1 MANRLFRYTGENCT
15 VAMHPLRR
23 NTRNLLWGNSVIKK
37 LFLLALAVVLSA
49 CAGPQITRIQ
59 SLSETADAPYKN
71 VLVISLFE
79 SFDARRYLE
88 EELVRQLTDKGVTA
102 VASTSLM
109 NTRTPV
115 TRQTFLKMVESLDSD
130 AVLVTRLMN
139 LDTKTK
145 VKDARPEATHIIRPT
160 YYYNVFSVELT
171 EFVAPQDMRFT
182 HSLMLSTQLFSASQR
197 GPVWAIESKT
207 KLTRDQQNRGDTAF
221 IVDEAKAITRHMSKD
236 GLIARDQD

>member
-1 MANRLFRYTGENCT
+1 M
-15 VAMHPLRR
+15 
-23 NTRNLLWGNSVIKK
+23 IKN
-37 LFLLALAVVLSA
+37 FLLLTLAVVLSA
-49 CAGPQITRIQ
+49 CAGPQITRVQ
-59 SLSETADAPYKN
+59 SLSENADAPYKN

-88 EELVRQLTDKGVTA
+88 QEIVRQLTANGVTA

-109 NTRTPV
+109 DTKTPV

-130 AVLVTRLMN
+130 AVLVTQLKS

-171 EFVAPQDMRFT
+171 EFVAPQDMQFT
-182 HSLMLSTQLFSASQR
+182 HSLMLSTQLFSAGQR
-197 GPVWAIESKT
+197 EPVWAIESKT
-207 KLTRDQQNRGDTAF
+207 KLTRDRQTRGDTAF
-221 IVDEAKAITRHMSKD
+221 FADEAKAITRHLSKD
-236 GLIARDQD
+236 GLIAQ